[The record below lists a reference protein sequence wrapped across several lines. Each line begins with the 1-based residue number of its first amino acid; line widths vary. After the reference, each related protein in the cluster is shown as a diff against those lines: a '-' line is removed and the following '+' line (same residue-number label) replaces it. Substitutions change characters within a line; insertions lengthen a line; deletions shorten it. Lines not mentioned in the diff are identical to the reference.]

1 MSRDKTWSFFDW
13 HSQDKNNNEIEEF
26 IPPPSPL
33 VTLCV
38 IYAARRGMVDLIDA
52 WIFYRVSSALV

>member
-1 MSRDKTWSFFDW
+1 MFRDKTWSFLTDIPKIKITMRLRNSF
-13 HSQDKNNNEIEEF
+13 
-26 IPPPSPL
+26 PPPSPL

-52 WIFYRVSSALV
+52 